1 MNVMTQRH
9 FDEELSDLKTK
20 LLRMAGQA
28 EDQID
33 KALTALVTRDSAL
46 ARQVIERDHQ
56 VNALDVEI
64 DEESIRLLALHQP
77 AARDLRL
84 VTTAM
89 KIATELE
96 RISDLAENVC
106 ERAIELNEE
115 PQLKPYIDI
124 PMMGK
129 MARMMVK
136 QSIDAFVKD
145 DAALARK
152 VLTDDDFVDDLME
165 QLFRELLSFMLEDTR
180 TISRAIRLS
189 FIAKYLERMAD
200 TDPSNAENGG
210 ELGYFS
216 KGTMVEEF
224 ENIAFSMNV
233 GEISDPVKTDYGYHL
248 IHLTDKKEAKE
259 ANFEDH
265 KEEIK
270 QTLFDQKIS
279 TLYSTWIT
287 EQREKLEIE
296 STLVKE

>member
-1 MNVMTQRH
+1 MTVQRH

-28 EDQID
+28 ENQID
-33 KALTALVTRDSAL
+33 QALTALVTRDSAL
-46 ARQVIERDHQ
+46 ARQVIERDHEI
-56 VNALDVEI
+56 NALDVEI

-115 PQLKPYIDI
+115 PQ
-124 PMMGK
+124 GN

-145 DAALARK
+145 DATLARK
-152 VLTDDDFVDDLME
+152 VLTDDAYVDNLME
-165 QLFRELLSFMLEDTR
+165 QLFRELLSFMIEDTR

-200 TDPSNAENGG
+200 HAT
-210 ELGYFS
+210 
-216 KGTMVEEF
+216 
-224 ENIAFSMNV
+224 NIAELV
-233 GEISDPVKTDYGYHL
+233 VYLVEG
-248 IHLTDKKEAKE
+248 
-259 ANFEDH
+259 
-265 KEEIK
+265 
-270 QTLFDQKIS
+270 KIIRHTTPPGS
-279 TLYSTWIT
+279 S
-287 EQREKLEIE
+287 
-296 STLVKE
+296 

>member
-1 MNVMTQRH
+1 
-9 FDEELSDLKTK
+9 
-20 LLRMAGQA
+20 
-28 EDQID
+28 
-33 KALTALVTRDSAL
+33 VTRDSAL
-46 ARQVIERDHQ
+46 ARQVIERDHL
-56 VNALDVEI
+56 VNSLDVEI

-124 PMMGK
+124 PMMGN

-145 DAALARK
+145 DAMLARK

-200 TDPSNAENGG
+200 HATNIAELVVYLVEGKIIRHITPPGSSTNSLAEN
-210 ELGYFS
+210 
-216 KGTMVEEF
+216 
-224 ENIAFSMNV
+224 
-233 GEISDPVKTDYGYHL
+233 
-248 IHLTDKKEAKE
+248 
-259 ANFEDH
+259 
-265 KEEIK
+265 
-270 QTLFDQKIS
+270 
-279 TLYSTWIT
+279 
-287 EQREKLEIE
+287 
-296 STLVKE
+296 

>member
-1 MNVMTQRH
+1 MPLRH

-20 LLRMAGQA
+20 LLRMAAQA

-46 ARQVIERDHQ
+46 AREVIERDHL

-124 PMMGK
+124 PTMGN

-145 DAALARK
+145 DSALARK
-152 VLTDDDFVDDLME
+152 VLTDDDYVDDLME
-165 QLFRELLSFMLEDTR
+165 QIFRELLSFMIEDTR
-180 TISRAIRLS
+180 TITRAIRLS

-200 TDPSNAENGG
+200 HAT
-210 ELGYFS
+210 
-216 KGTMVEEF
+216 
-224 ENIAFSMNV
+224 NIAELV
-233 GEISDPVKTDYGYHL
+233 VYLVEG
-248 IHLTDKKEAKE
+248 
-259 ANFEDH
+259 
-265 KEEIK
+265 
-270 QTLFDQKIS
+270 KIIRHTTPQGS
-279 TLYSTWIT
+279 SPIDL
-287 EQREKLEIE
+287 EK
-296 STLVKE
+296 S

>member
-1 MNVMTQRH
+1 MTTQRH
-9 FDEELSDLKTK
+9 FDEELADLKTK

-33 KALTALVTRDSAL
+33 KALTALVTRDSDL

-56 VNALDVEI
+56 INALDVEI
-64 DEESIRLLALHQP
+64 DEESI
-77 AARDLRL
+77 RL

-124 PMMGK
+124 PMMGN

-145 DAALARK
+145 DSTLARK

-165 QLFRELLSFMLEDTR
+165 QLFRELLSFMIEDTR

-200 TDPSNAENGG
+200 HAT
-210 ELGYFS
+210 
-216 KGTMVEEF
+216 
-224 ENIAFSMNV
+224 NIAELVVYLVEGKIIRHTTPPGSSKNN
-233 GEISDPVKTDYGYHL
+233 L
-248 IHLTDKKEAKE
+248 AK
-259 ANFEDH
+259 
-265 KEEIK
+265 
-270 QTLFDQKIS
+270 S
-279 TLYSTWIT
+279 
-287 EQREKLEIE
+287 
-296 STLVKE
+296 